1 MIDFQYKEYKIEDIT
16 LTDKQ
21 IRKKTKKMLNLVK
34 KYQLIY
40 KIKILL
46 IKYLY
51 YYLNILNI
59 KIY

>member
-21 IRKKTKKMLNLVK
+21 IRKKTIKMLNLVK

>member
-34 KYQLIY
+34 KYQMIY

-59 KIY
+59 KI